1 MNTATEWLLTAPWE
15 PIAVRRGDPLGLRT
29 LSNRFAD
36 IIAPDLSNRTHDARW
51 LTILAWCLCVSEQA
65 PWRSAQETVDSRWVR
80 TREGANSR
88 YEWLRP
94 LELLWVTRAA
104 YLLDMNT
111 SGRQLPG
118 IRAIK
123 RWIEYGRTDSYFGL
137 SEDQWN
143 RYRQTGIYGAYR
155 VLFRK
160 LPGLTKGGDGWT
172 PDEHAYELA
181 EVAIRCL
188 GKRGLPDIAPE
199 KRISGKAQPESY
211 WKNTWKTWMAAN
223 SPSAAEFLPE
233 DRTLVQSVTHTDE
246 RRVLEN
252 LLFTETDRSQIRRR
266 VATIMAGSKAS
277 DHAELCEAIAR
288 ALADQTSGQAIAL
301 LPSFTRFAD
310 AALDTLLAVWASFF
324 QRGSREPAIP
334 LSDLA
339 RNPAVTEPLN
349 AAVTQA
355 TSWLRARRT
364 NDAFPLP
371 LGQVDSL
378 AARLTARDR
387 QRRTDQISAL
397 VEHHMIDGG
406 GLRWMALQSDHLVP
420 TAPTRFLDASPYR
433 FRLWQLCR
441 LATQCGVIKRMPEA
455 FDADLEVPSEDRDE
469 VVSEGGP

>member
-1 MNTATEWLLTAPWE
+1 M
-15 PIAVRRGDPLGLRT
+15 RRGDPLGFRT

-36 IIAPDLSNRTHDARW
+36 IIAPDLSNRTQDARW
-51 LTILAWCLCVSEQA
+51 LTILAWCLCVSEHA
-65 PWRSAQETVDSRWVR
+65 PWRSAEETADSRWVR
-80 TREGANSR
+80 TREGANRR

-123 RWIEYGRTDSYFGL
+123 RWNEDGRTDSHFGL

-172 PDEHAYELA
+172 PDEHAFKLA

-188 GKRGLPDIAPE
+188 GKKGLPDIAPE
-199 KRISGKAQPESY
+199 KPISGKAQPETY
-211 WKNTWKTWMAAN
+211 WRNAWKTWTAAN
-223 SPSAAEFLPE
+223 SPSSAEFLPE
-233 DRTLVQSVTHTDE
+233 NRTLIRSITHKEE

-252 LLFTETDRSQIRRR
+252 LLFIETDRGQQRRR
-266 VATIMAGSKAS
+266 VASIMAGSKAG
-277 DHAELCEAIAR
+277 DHTELCEEIAR
-288 ALADQTSGQAIAL
+288 ALADQPSGQAIAL

-310 AALDTLLAVWASFF
+310 AALDTLLAMWASFF

-339 RNPAVTEPLN
+339 RNPGVTEPLD

-355 TSWLRARRT
+355 KAWLRARRT

-378 AARLTARDR
+378 ATRLTAADR
-387 QRRTDQISAL
+387 QKRTDQIAAL

-406 GLRWMALQSDHLVP
+406 GLRWMALQSDRVVP

-455 FDADLEVPSEDRDE
+455 FDADLEVPKEDRDE
-469 VVSEGGP
+469 VVSEVGS